1 MDFIVY
7 ISRYHKLHEGRY
19 PRTVKES
26 WELTSLMRA
35 AGIALFTND
44 HIASFNLCFKP
55 FIFKQMNLRKENSL
69 FAFSVY
75 KVFNES

>member
-1 MDFIVY
+1 
-7 ISRYHKLHEGRY
+7 
-19 PRTVKES
+19 
-26 WELTSLMRA
+26 MRA